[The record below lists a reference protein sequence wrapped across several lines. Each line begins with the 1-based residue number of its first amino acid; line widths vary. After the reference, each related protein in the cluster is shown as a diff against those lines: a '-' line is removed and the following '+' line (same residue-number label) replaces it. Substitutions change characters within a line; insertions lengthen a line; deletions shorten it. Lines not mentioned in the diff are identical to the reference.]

1 MEKALNSEDDPFT
14 SLDVEQDVMESL
26 KDDLEIMMEKFH
38 ESYGMTSEEL
48 VDINLEISV
57 TDTLFDANIIAD
69 VSSLHHS

>member
-1 MEKALNSEDDPFT
+1 
-14 SLDVEQDVMESL
+14 MESL

-48 VDINLEISV
+48 VDIDLEISV
-57 TDTLFDANIIAD
+57 TNTLSDANIIAD